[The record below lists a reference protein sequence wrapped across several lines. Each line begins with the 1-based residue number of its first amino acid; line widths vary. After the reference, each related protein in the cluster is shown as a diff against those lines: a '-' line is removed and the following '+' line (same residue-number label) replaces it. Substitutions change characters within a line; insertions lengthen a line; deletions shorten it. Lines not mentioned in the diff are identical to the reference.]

1 MGREIKA
8 VLVVLLCII
17 SLFANMLIDRKLE
30 RKDESVD
37 EDKNN
42 FK

>member
-1 MGREIKA
+1 MRREIKA
-8 VLVVLLCII
+8 VLVVLLCIV
-17 SLFANMLIDRKLE
+17 SLFANMFTDRKLE
-30 RKDESVD
+30 RNDESVD

>member
-8 VLVVLLCII
+8 VLIVLLCII
-17 SLFANMLIDRKLE
+17 CLFANMLTDRNLE

>member
-1 MGREIKA
+1 MSREIKA
-8 VLVVLLCII
+8 VFVVLLCIV
-17 SLFANMLIDRKLE
+17 SLFANMLTDRRLE
-30 RKDESVD
+30 RKDESAD